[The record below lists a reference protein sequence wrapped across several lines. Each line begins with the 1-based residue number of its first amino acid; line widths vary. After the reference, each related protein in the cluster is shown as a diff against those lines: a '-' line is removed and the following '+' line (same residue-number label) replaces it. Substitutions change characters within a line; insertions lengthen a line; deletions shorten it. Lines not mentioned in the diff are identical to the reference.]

1 MHMKIHLM
9 AAAATVLAGGVALAQ
24 VPSAAPAP
32 VRPMADGAMTRDE
45 VVGMVRDH
53 FSRFDSDR
61 DGSITTAEI
70 DARREQRMANR
81 SEKGGEPHL
90 MMHEEPIGDPNAAF
104 DRLDANKDGTISRD
118 EFAKGRE
125 QRIEK
130 RIVMREK
137 IKDARKAG
145 KLGEMRMHR
154 MGGGMGG
161 ARMIVMA
168 DGDHDGRITLG
179 EAEAM
184 ALKHFDEMDSNHDGK
199 VTREERGPGRRMI
212 IKEIRKGTPDA
223 G

>member
-1 MHMKIHLM
+1 MHMKNYLL

-24 VPSAAPAP
+24 AAPPAP

-45 VVGMVRDH
+45 VVSMVRDH
-53 FSRFDSDR
+53 FSRFDSDK

-70 DARREQRMANR
+70 GARHEQRIAMRA
-81 SEKGGEPHL
+81 EKGGEPHV
-90 MMHEEPIGDPNAAF
+90 MIHEGPMGDPNAAF
-104 DRLDANKDGTISRD
+104 DRLDTNKDGAISRE
-118 EFAKGRE
+118 EFASGRE

-145 KLGEMRMHR
+145 KLGEMRAHR
-154 MGGGMGG
+154 MGGM
-161 ARMIVMA
+161 RMIVMA
-168 DGDHDGRITLG
+168 DGDKDGRITLA

-212 IKEIRKGTPDA
+212 IKEIRKEVPDA

>member
-1 MHMKIHLM
+1 MHMKNYLL
-9 AAAATVLAGGVALAQ
+9 AAAAAVLAGGVALAQ
-24 VPSAAPAP
+24 AAPPAP

-53 FSRFDSDR
+53 FSRFDSDK
-61 DGSITTAEI
+61 DGAITTQEI
-70 DARREQRMANR
+70 GALHEQRMAMR
-81 SEKGGEPHL
+81 SEKGGEQHV
-90 MMHEEPIGDPNAAF
+90 MMHEGPIGDPNAAF
-104 DRLDANKDGTISRD
+104 DRLDANKDGTISRE
-118 EFAKGRE
+118 EFASGRE

-145 KLGEMRMHR
+145 KLGEMRAHR
-154 MGGGMGG
+154 TGGM
-161 ARMIVMA
+161 RMIVMA
-168 DGDHDGRITLG
+168 DSDKDGRITLA

-212 IKEIRKGTPDA
+212 IKEIRKEVPDA

>member
-1 MHMKIHLM
+1 MKHYLL

-24 VPSAAPAP
+24 AAPPAP

-53 FSRFDSDR
+53 FSRFDSDK
-61 DGSITTAEI
+61 DGAITTQEIGALHQQRVAMRAE
-70 DARREQRMANR
+70 R
-81 SEKGGEPHL
+81 GGEPHV
-90 MMHEEPIGDPNAAF
+90 MMHEGPIGDPNAAF
-104 DRLDANKDGTISRD
+104 DRLDANKDGAISRD

-137 IKDARKAG
+137 VKDARKDG

-154 MGGGMGG
+154 MGGRGMGG
-161 ARMIVMA
+161 MRMIVMA
-168 DGDHDGRITLG
+168 DSDKDGRITLA
-179 EAEAM
+179 EAEGM

-199 VTREERGPGRRMI
+199 VTREERGTGRRMI
-212 IKEIRKGTPDA
+212 IKEIRKEVPDA

>member
-1 MHMKIHLM
+1 MKTMLI
-9 AAAATVLAGGVALAQ
+9 AATAALAGTAALAQ
-24 VPSAAPAP
+24 TATPPAAPVAP
-32 VRPMADGAMTRDE
+32 VRPMADGVMTRTE
-45 VVGMVRDH
+45 VVQKVRDH
-53 FSRFDSDR
+53 FSRFDADK
-61 DGSITTAEI
+61 DGSIT
-70 DARREQRMANR
+70 
-81 SEKGGEPHL
+81 SEEMGAFGRLADRKLGDGPGPHV
-90 MMHEEPIGDPNAAF
+90 MIHEGPMGDPNAAF
-104 DRLDANKDGTISRD
+104 DRLDTNKDGAISRD

-137 IKDARKAG
+137 IKGARKDG

-168 DGDHDGRITLG
+168 DTDHDGKITLS

-184 ALKHFDEMDSNHDGK
+184 ALKHFDEMDANHDGQI
-199 VTREERGPGRRMI
+199 TREERGPGRRVI
-212 IKEIRKGTPDA
+212 IKEIRKEVPDA

>member
-1 MHMKIHLM
+1 MHMKNYLL

-24 VPSAAPAP
+24 AAPPAP

-45 VVGMVRDH
+45 VVSMVRDH
-53 FSRFDSDR
+53 FSRFDSDK

-70 DARREQRMANR
+70 GARHEQRIAMRA
-81 SEKGGEPHL
+81 EKGGEPHV
-90 MMHEEPIGDPNAAF
+90 MIHEGPMGDPNAAF
-104 DRLDANKDGTISRD
+104 DRLDTNKDGAISRE
-118 EFAKGRE
+118 EFASGRE

-145 KLGEMRMHR
+145 KLSEMRAHR
-154 MGGGMGG
+154 MGGM
-161 ARMIVMA
+161 RMIVMA
-168 DGDHDGRITLG
+168 DSDKDGRITLS

-184 ALKHFDEMDSNHDGK
+184 ALKHFDEMDANHDGK
-199 VTREERGPGRRMI
+199 VTREERDSGRRMI
-212 IKEIRKGTPDA
+212 IKEIRKEVPDA

>member
-1 MHMKIHLM
+1 MKIYLLV
-9 AAAATVLAGGVALAQ
+9 AAATVLAGGVALAQ
-24 VPSAAPAP
+24 TAPPAP

-53 FSRFDSDR
+53 FSRFDSDK
-61 DGSITTAEI
+61 DGAITTQEIGALHQQRVAMRAE
-70 DARREQRMANR
+70 R
-81 SEKGGEPHL
+81 GGEPHV
-90 MMHEEPIGDPNAAF
+90 MMHEGPIGDPNAAF
-104 DRLDANKDGTISRD
+104 DRLDANKDGAISRD

-154 MGGGMGG
+154 MGGGSVGG
-161 ARMIVMA
+161 MRMIVMA
-168 DGDHDGRITLG
+168 DGDKDGRITLA

-184 ALKHFDEMDSNHDGK
+184 ALKHFDEMDANHDGK
-199 VTREERGPGRRMI
+199 VTREERGSGRRMI
-212 IKEIRKGTPDA
+212 IKEIRKEVPDA